1 MHELRPHDR
10 RLLAGDALQGHIV
23 SRLESWEHPPPQ
35 ALARSDVDLN
45 PDIDLGAFE
54 GLRAAAV
61 LIPLIVQNDNFSVLL
76 TRRADT
82 LRKHRGQIA
91 FPGGGIDPGETIW
104 QAALREADEEVGL
117 SPSLVTL
124 AGISTP
130 FKTMTGFHVTPVVGF
145 VRPGFIPTPNPDE
158 VAEVFEVP
166 FEFLMDAANH
176 ERELREFSGG
186 PTRWVYSI
194 AHEERVIW
202 GITAAIVRNLY
213 ERLFGDDDA

>member
-1 MHELRPHDR
+1 MYDVRTTDR
-10 RLLAGDALQGHIV
+10 RPLAGDALRAHIA
-23 SRLESWEHPPPQ
+23 SRLDLWERPP
-35 ALARSDVDLN
+35 ADTLARSDVDLN

-61 LIPLIVQNDNFSVLL
+61 LIPLIVRDDSFSVLL

-82 LRKHRGQIA
+82 LRKHTGQIA
-91 FPGGGIDPGETIW
+91 FPGGGIDPGETAW

-117 SPSLVTL
+117 NPELVTL
-124 AGISTP
+124 AGLATP
-130 FKTMTGFHVTPVVGF
+130 FNTLTGFHITPVVGF
-145 VRPGFIPTPNPDE
+145 VSAGFIANPNPAE

-166 FEFLMDAANH
+166 FDFLMDAANH
-176 ERELREFSGG
+176 ERQLREFRGG

-194 AHEERVIW
+194 AHDERVIW

-213 ERLFGDDDA
+213 ERLFGDADA